1 MACAQRLHGVRRGEW
16 YEGQG
21 HGLDGALDGE
31 RATAGPPYSQRGGMM
46 GELNEPGESARRAG
60 ARAPEVPGAGA
71 GHGPGE
77 LPDLLGLDLEAL
89 RTLDHPVLSAVVAD
103 LRERAEQ
110 PREMLWG
117 FTNAF

>member
-1 MACAQRLHGVRRGEW
+1 
-16 YEGQG
+16 
-21 HGLDGALDGE
+21 
-31 RATAGPPYSQRGGMM
+31 MM
-46 GELNEPGESARRAG
+46 SELSEPGESARRAVAG
-60 ARAPEVPGAGA
+60 APEAPGAGS
-71 GHGPGE
+71 GHEPGA

-103 LRERAEQ
+103 LRDRAEQ

>member
-1 MACAQRLHGVRRGEW
+1 MRRGEW

-21 HGLDGALDGE
+21 HGLDGAVDGE
-31 RATAGPPYSQRGGMM
+31 RATVGPPYSQRGGMM

-71 GHGPGE
+71 GHGPGA